1 MRSIAVLLLAAGLGM
16 AGPKGEVHDVTHPR
30 SPGTPLEVKFAPW
43 YCPRCVKEERIEP
56 QERKIRMWR
65 MPVEEL
71 AKILDLDKKWL
82 VIETPNFKIL
92 STLGRANV
100 KFKDVQ
106 YARAD
111 LLRLKTIFPKLG
123 LGREGTTVNA
133 HQRAH
138 LYHIRVERLY
148 SHFAAL
154 TDNKKKFLG
163 MDAPYEIYLL
173 DDYAEYSTLTDQ
185 FIGRGMRMAGIQ
197 HHSKEKPNF
206 NCFPTS
212 EQQYGRTKGRG
223 DRGFSNWVTHNVAHL
238 LVDGFH
244 NYYRETWGWL
254 EEGLAHYYERK
265 EYTNRNTF
273 CWTEGKPPQDFL
285 KPDWESV
292 IYNLVRRGKDPSL
305 SQWCEKLM
313 PGELTGV
320 ENGLSWSIV
329 RWLVETE
336 PIRFTKLLRKL
347 NDYENK
353 PTAAQSIEYAF
364 GVSPG
369 VLHSRWREYVREN
382 YGKKK

>member
-1 MRSIAVLLLAAGLGM
+1 MRRIAVLLLAVGVGM
-16 AGPKGEVHDVTHPR
+16 AGPKGKATDVMHPR
-30 SPGTPLEVKFAPW
+30 SPETPLEITFSPW
-43 YCPRCVKEERIEP
+43 YCPLCVKEERIQPE
-56 QERKIRMWR
+56 ERKIHMMR

-71 AKILDLDKKWL
+71 AKLLDLDKKWL
-82 VIETPNFKIL
+82 VIQTPNFKIL
-92 STLGRANV
+92 STLGRANI
-100 KFKDVQ
+100 KFKDVAF
-106 YARAD
+106 ARAD

-123 LGREGTTVNA
+123 IGREGATVNA

-138 LYHIRVERLY
+138 LYHIRLERLY
-148 SHFAAL
+148 CHFVAL
-154 TDNKKKFLG
+154 TENKKRYLG
-163 MDAPYEIYLL
+163 MDAPYEVYLL
-173 DDYAEYSTLTDQ
+173 DDYSEYHTLTDQ
-185 FIGRGMRMAGIQ
+185 FLGRGMKMAGIQ

-206 NCFPTS
+206 NCFLTS
-212 EQQYGRTKGRG
+212 EQQYGRTKGKG
-223 DRGFSNWVTHNVAHL
+223 DRRFANWVTHCVAHL
-238 LVDGFH
+238 LVDGFD
-244 NYYRETWGWL
+244 NYYRETWAWL

-265 EYTNRNTF
+265 EYTRSNTF

-305 SQWCEKLM
+305 SQWCEKLQ

-329 RWLVETE
+329 KWLVETE
-336 PIRFTKLLRKL
+336 PIRFSKLIRKL

-353 PTAAQSIEYAF
+353 PTAAQSIEFAF

-382 YGKKK
+382 YGRKK